1 MATTYTDT
9 NISQLVINKLSKEE
23 YAGITP
29 DPEQLYLLPESID
42 NKVTQGSTNPV
53 ESGAVYNA
61 IRGFNNAFVKS
72 NSNYVTQGDTITLT
86 INVSNI
92 AYYNVGAW
100 LVYGWGQVASVS
112 LMRITHGDT
121 WSCYLDDIIST
132 SDLSVQSI
140 TVADNVATVVLAF
153 NHSGNSK
160 FTFNALSTIGIN
172 SITVN

>member
-1 MATTYTDT
+1 MATPYTDN
-9 NISQLVINKLSKEE
+9 NISEFVINKMTKEE
-23 YAGITP
+23 FAGITP
-29 DPEQLYLLPESID
+29 DPNQLYLLPETVS
-42 NKVTQGSTNPV
+42 NTVTQNDTNPV
-53 ESGAVYNA
+53 SGGAVYSA
-61 IRGFNNAFVKS
+61 IRGFINAFVKS

-92 AYYNVGAW
+92 AYYNVGTW
-100 LVYGWGQVASVS
+100 LVCGWGQVASVS
-112 LMRITHGDT
+112 LMRITHGDI
-121 WSCYLDDIIST
+121 WSCYLDDIVST

-140 TVADNVATVVLAF
+140 TVAANVATVVLAF